1 MPMSLLSMDIHELP
15 VRLHLVSEEPIGATL
30 FLHSH
35 GPRGQE
41 GMLERLNGAESFLP
55 FRWDDRIHLVAR
67 SSIVYLQSQDPSP
80 ENPDLPDQLA
90 DPLRLGLRLR
100 NGAAL
105 SGEVHVF
112 LPTHRNR
119 LSDFLNL
126 KECFFALS
134 GKDGV
139 VVVNKD
145 WIESV
150 EPLKDEI

>member
-1 MPMSLLSMDIHELP
+1 MSLLSMDIHELP
-15 VRLHLVSEEPIGATL
+15 VRLHLVDKEPIGATL

-41 GMLERLNGAESFLP
+41 GMLERLNGPESFLP

-67 SSIVYLQSQDPSP
+67 RAILFLESKDPSC

-100 NGAAL
+100 DGSSL
-105 SGEVHVF
+105 SGEVHVL

-126 KECFFALS
+126 KESFFALS

-139 VVVNKD
+139 VVVNKN

-150 EPLKDEI
+150 EPLKDEL